1 MTARIGR
8 RGLLTSLGCLII
20 AAPSIVRATSLMPI
34 KAFDG
39 FTFQGVPLTF
49 DGGYPELIAVTRTA
63 FVPRLLTQLY
73 DLEIHEQL
81 RRLYYNGVPLY
92 ADEASGPD
100 TVYLVRDC
108 TDAGKIFRLPGP
120 SSPWHRGVGE
130 AGPAGVSP

>member
-1 MTARIGR
+1 MTAQIGR
-8 RGLLTSLGCLII
+8 RGLLTSLGCLLI

-49 DGGYPELIAVTRTA
+49 DGGYPELIAITRTA

-73 DLEIHEQL
+73 T
-81 RRLYYNGVPLY
+81 
-92 ADEASGPD
+92 D

-120 SSPWHRGVGE
+120 SSPWHRGLGE